1 MQNTTNNSTSDTS
14 HPSKHSRRNVLMDWY
29 RNHGHTNSGTMKQ
42 SRGSEATLTHRS
54 NISESTFVANGS
66 RESKNGIPNGSQD
79 TSQGLHYVSKVGGEL
94 ASIDKVNDPNSNTL
108 VCAGKSQLYTYRF
121 DPDGRTIK
129 LSNSISQT
137 NSLNSKVQSSALSSS
152 SSFLPKRSRQTK
164 FSTIADVKCGF
175 QGYTHYAAICTNSTS
190 ISIFNINDSSSSP
203 SGGPSENP
211 IVCNFDEHK
220 RSVNSFD
227 FNMVQPQLLISG
239 GQDGCAK
246 VWDLRSS
253 HTDGRCEV
261 SINTAYDS
269 IRDIKWMP
277 GYNFAGSTVGQ
288 GGGRAHGG
296 YKFASVHDSGVLL
309 KFDLRQPQ
317 QIEGKINAHTG
328 PCLCLN
334 WHPNDDYIATGGRDG
349 KCCLWYIGDKQQQQ
363 QQQQSQPQG
372 FESYSPGNYHQNHTF
387 GEPSGSS
394 GNTQLTSFPE
404 TTINIGFPITKLKYA
419 PAFSNDPTNS
429 LLGIS
434 AMGDKAQVM
443 VYSFAR
449 RYIPKYYLGTST
461 SSVGFVW
468 WDENTLFNI
477 DKSNHMYGWDITEE
491 PTVLDNLPKIVS
503 TWRDIDG
510 NGFLFVDQK
519 IGTYDSTNPY
529 NNKASMV
536 DYTIGQG
543 TSNSNGSVYA
553 NGNILNTSGNGGG
566 GGGSS
571 NNSNVN
577 ASSFP
582 TSQHT
587 KRSSTHFNLPTE
599 RPSFSRAL
607 TTFNS
612 KALLSSSTSSSKSH
626 SSSPSVNSLPLH
638 FGAPTDGLATEVSQ
652 EVSSAASSTTLT
664 NMTIGNGNNSSYNC
678 SGGVSSTQFYSPTV
692 MTLDLPH
699 IFNHMRLSQISP
711 SNPVETVKL
720 QESPVELFKHLAK
733 ELEFSIERE
742 KEETADGM
750 ATLGGNPDIVRSK
763 DESNEQTYKDLMKRI
778 GLSENGTW
786 ANLINKTATNT
797 SASAHEKTGG
807 EKLLLNLSP
816 NKVGTTDT
824 EELLL
829 SSENSDYSGPFDDVD
844 DLFKNKNKYKR
855 EVRREGSVNPYG
867 RSDGNSNSGDDE
879 TDYGND
885 EQSLSNAYGQDV
897 RGKSGLSEALGTHT
911 LNIQKRIETL
921 LNLVSVANHNAG
933 VYMKVNDKLNCKIWI
948 LIRDSILWDLKNMDA
963 FVNAN
968 YDGENLDDILGYDS
982 KFLASSCRD
991 KSERRKSFQSTSTD
1005 FSVPEEI
1012 DRLLAVNQSREDRKP
1027 SNAFSEVV
1035 EEEEED
1041 TNANDNAN
1049 ENDARERGGQEP
1061 RTENKSGTVEEKTG
1075 VPEDKDTTGSING
1088 DNNANNT
1095 NNDHNDENTNG
1106 NSDPVVNKK
1115 LNSEVLDRRNSDPGD
1130 LLANQ
1135 RHPKR
1140 ASFIDTILSADY
1152 PQDSTRDDGL
1162 GIFGSPGRASTRYL
1176 RKFSMSPPSLK
1187 SFHSLTPT
1195 SFEDLLSLSNSQFKG
1210 PGKETAGSSGPNRSE
1225 EPVEDLTGAPW
1236 DAGSM
1241 LRQIFKQ
1248 AAETGN
1254 ILLAIS
1260 ILLLFQDVYHITS
1273 IEVVKNSLSEFINLL
1288 HRYELFELAAA
1299 LLKYCKYDDIIG
1311 LGEGQS
1317 SIQLYCP
1324 SCGELVVNERSK
1336 ERYTLELQQ
1345 LQRQRKATT
1354 ASRGSDK
1361 FKSNNGANADTEC
1374 DRADTPTSPRLT
1386 RFGYWYCDLC
1396 RRPNTLCV
1404 LCERPITKLSMGI
1417 LKCGHQGHFE
1427 CFKEWFLKEGMD
1439 TCPAGCQD
1447 TLNL

>member
-1 MQNTTNNSTSDTS
+1 MQNTTNNSASET
-14 HPSKHSRRNVLMDWY
+14 SKHSRRNVLMDWY
-29 RNHGHTNSGTMKQ
+29 RNHGHTNSSTMKQ
-42 SRGSEATLTHRS
+42 SRGSEITLTHRS
-54 NISESTFVANGS
+54 DTSESTFVVNGS
-66 RESKNGIPNGSQD
+66 RGSKGQIPNGSQD
-79 TSQGLHYVSKVGGEL
+79 RSQGLLYVSRVTEEL

-121 DPDGRTIK
+121 DPEGRTIK
-129 LSNSISQT
+129 LVNSISQ
-137 NSLNSKVQSSALSSS
+137 NNPLNSKVQSSALSSSS

-175 QGYTHYAAICTNSTS
+175 QSYTHYAAICTNSTS
-190 ISIFNINDSSSSP
+190 ISIFNINYSSSFP
-203 SGGPSENP
+203 PKNP

-261 SINTAYDS
+261 SINIAYDS

-288 GGGRAHGG
+288 GGVRAHGG
-296 YKFASVHDSGVLL
+296 YKFASVHDSGILL

-363 QQQQSQPQG
+363 QQLQQPQLQG
-372 FESYSPGNYHQNHTF
+372 FEPYSPGNFHQNHTF

-419 PAFSNDPTNS
+419 PAFSSDPMNS

-468 WDENTLFNI
+468 WDENTIFNI

-519 IGTYDSTNPY
+519 IGKYDSTNPY

-536 DYTIGQG
+536 DYTTGQG
-543 TSNSNGSVYA
+543 ASNSNGSAYA
-553 NGNILNTSGNGGG
+553 NGNVLNGSGNASIN
-566 GGGSS
+566 GGSGNNNNNNS

-577 ASSFP
+577 ASNLP
-582 TSQHT
+582 LSQHT
-587 KRSSTHFNLPTE
+587 KKSSTYFNLPAE

-607 TTFNS
+607 TTFNT

-626 SSSPSVNSLPLH
+626 SSSPSVNSLPLQ
-638 FGAPTDGLATEVSQ
+638 FGAPTDGLATELLQ
-652 EVSSAASSTTLT
+652 EVSSAASSATLT
-664 NMTIGNGNNSSYNC
+664 NATIGNGNNSSYNSS
-678 SGGVSSTQFYSPTV
+678 SGASGTHFYSPTI

-720 QESPVELFKHLAK
+720 QESPVELFKYLAK

-742 KEETADGM
+742 REETNDSM
-750 ATLGGNPDIVRSK
+750 ATLEGDPDVTRLR
-763 DESNEQTYKDLMKRI
+763 DDGNEQTYKDLMKRI

-797 SASAHEKTGG
+797 SASAHEKTGN
-807 EKLLLNLSP
+807 EKLLLNISP
-816 NKVGTTDT
+816 NKVGNMDA
-824 EELLL
+824 EDLLL
-829 SSENSDYSGPFDDVD
+829 SSENSDYLGSFGDVNGR
-844 DLFKNKNKYKR
+844 LRNKNKYKK
-855 EVRREGSVNPYG
+855 EARREGSSNNAYG
-867 RSDGNSNSGDDE
+867 HSDGNSNSVDDE
-879 TDYGND
+879 TDYEND
-885 EQSLSNAYGQDV
+885 EQSLSNGYGQDI
-897 RGKSGLSEALGTHT
+897 RGASRLSEALDTRTH
-911 LNIQKRIETL
+911 NIQKRIETL

-948 LIRDSILWDLKNMDA
+948 LIRDSILWDLKKMDA
-963 FVNAN
+963 FVSAS
-968 YDGENLDDILGYDS
+968 YEGENLDDILGYDS
-982 KFLASSCRD
+982 KFLVSSHRD
-991 KSERRKSFQSTSTD
+991 KSEKKKSFHSTSAD
-1005 FSVPEEI
+1005 FSVPEDI
-1012 DRLLAVNQSREDRKP
+1012 DRLLAVEQSRENRKP
-1027 SNAFSEVV
+1027 SNAFSEAV
-1035 EEEEED
+1035 EEERE
-1041 TNANDNAN
+1041 DNAN
-1049 ENDARERGGQEP
+1049 ENSTR
-1061 RTENKSGTVEEKTG
+1061 VEEGRETKTKTKTKTEPG
-1075 VPEDKDTTGSING
+1075 VVKEKRSLSEDKDVAGITNG
-1088 DNNANNT
+1088 DNNT
-1095 NNDHNDENTNG
+1095 NNDHNDK
-1106 NSDPVVNKK
+1106 SDPVVSERS
-1115 LNSEVLDRRNSDPGD
+1115 NSEVLNRRNSDPVD
-1130 LLANQ
+1130 LLTNQ
-1135 RHPKR
+1135 GRPKR

-1152 PQDSTRDDGL
+1152 PPDSERDDGL
-1162 GIFGSPGRASTRYL
+1162 GIFGSPGRASTRYF

-1187 SFHSLTPT
+1187 SFHSMTPA
-1195 SFEDLLSLSNSQFKG
+1195 SFEDLLGLSNLQYKS
-1210 PGKETAGSSGPNRSE
+1210 PGKGTEGSSGLNPPSE
-1225 EPVEDLTGAPW
+1225 EPIEDLTGAPW

-1299 LLKYCKYDDIIG
+1299 LLKYCKYDDIMG

-1317 SIQLYCP
+1317 SIQLYCS
-1324 SCGELVVNERSK
+1324 SCGELIVNERSK

-1345 LQRQRKATT
+1345 LQRQQKATVG
-1354 ASRGSDK
+1354 SRVSNTRR
-1361 FKSNNGANADTEC
+1361 SESRLNNGANTDTEF
-1374 DRADTPTSPRLT
+1374 DTGTLTSHRLT

-1396 RRPNTLCV
+1396 RRPNTLCI
-1404 LCERPITKLSMGI
+1404 LCERPITKLCMGI

-1427 CFKEWFLKEGMD
+1427 CFKEWFLREGMD

-1447 TLNL
+1447 SLNL